1 MSYKIRDLAL
11 CHMKCDPY
19 SYISY
24 EICDLYS
31 YMSYEIRDL
40 ALCHMKY
47 VI

>member
-1 MSYKIRDLAL
+1 MSYEI
-11 CHMKCDPY
+11 CDPY